1 MVSTYWPS
9 TCVFNEL
16 YLEKILALLRH
27 TFPITT
33 FSRVDIYWLVLPWDH
48 DQSTASVLVGYGRGR
63 VCNLG
68 RTLTKYFRKRQIG
81 ITALWMHHGDVIK
94 WKLFFPL
101 LASCEGIHRSPV
113 DSPHGDQWR
122 RALLFCLICVINKRL
137 SKQSR
142 RRWFETPSRS
152 WWRHCID
159 LRKINMSVWSK
170 RNAFSKGRL
179 WSQLIDRLRACSI
192 SCILK
197 IYLLLY
203 ATLFQ

>member
-1 MVSTYWPS
+1 MVETYWPS

-16 YLEKILALLRH
+16 YLENSLVLLRH
-27 TFPITT
+27 IFPITT
-33 FSRVDIYWLVLPWDH
+33 FSRVDIYWPALPWGH
-48 DQSTASVLVGYGRGR
+48 DQSTVSVLAGYDRGH

-68 RTLTKYFRKRQIG
+68 RTLTKYFRKDKPVSQRYRCIMVTSSNG
-81 ITALWMHHGDVIK
+81 NIC
-94 WKLFFPL
+94 PL
-101 LASCEGIHRSPV
+101 LASCEGVHRSPV
-113 DSPHGDQWR
+113 DSSHGGQWR
-122 RALLFCLICVINKRL
+122 RALVFCLICAINKRL

-197 IYLLLY
+197 IYWLLY

>member
-1 MVSTYWPS
+1 MIFTDSYCHGTMTSRPFLFWPAMVVVTCAIWGEPS
-9 TCVFNEL
+9 LNN
-16 YLEKILALLRH
+16 LEKTNRYHRAMNASWWRH
-27 TFPITT
+27 
-33 FSRVDIYWLVLPWDH
+33 
-48 DQSTASVLVGYGRGR
+48 
-63 VCNLG
+63 
-68 RTLTKYFRKRQIG
+68 QIE
-81 ITALWMHHGDVIK
+81 I
-94 WKLFFPL
+94 FFPL

-113 DSPHGDQWR
+113 DSTHGGQWR
-122 RALLFCLICVINKRL
+122 RALVFCLICAINKRP
-137 SKQSR
+137 SKQPR

-159 LRKINMSVWSK
+159 LRKKNMSVWSK

-197 IYLLLY
+197 IYWLLY